1 MKKPAVSHGRTD
13 RSSVLHRRPSVWE
26 KMADGLTNSFGTL
39 GFLLSNG
46 LFFVMWIV
54 WNSGTVPLPE
64 FDPYPFNLLTMVVS
78 LEAIF
83 LSIIVLMSQAR
94 AARLADL
101 REEIDFHVNVK
112 AEREIT
118 QLLFMMTRVEEK
130 LHVPGVKDPELLS
143 MLKVTDVD
151 ALAEKIAKEMKK
163 YNAL

>member
-1 MKKPAVSHGRTD
+1 
-13 RSSVLHRRPSVWE
+13 
-26 KMADGLTNSFGTL
+26 
-39 GFLLSNG
+39 
-46 LFFVMWIV
+46 
-54 WNSGTVPLPE
+54 
-64 FDPYPFNLLTMVVS
+64 MVVS